1 MIQNSEFKK
10 TPRVFVSG
18 CYDLLH
24 SGHVEFFQQASR
36 FGDLYVGIGSDA
48 TYQEY
53 KHRKPMFPEEER
65 LFMVKNIKAVKE
77 AYINEGRGVIDFLPT
92 LDIVK
97 PDIFVVNAEGGSAE
111 KRRLCE
117 ERGIRYVELER
128 TPHAGLEA
136 RSSSSLKAALSTQQ
150 EETIQN
156 SEFKT
161 QNSSSIPTRL
171 DLAGTWIDQP
181 YVSCHHP
188 GWALTISLEPTFEVR
203 DRCGLSTSTRK
214 MIQKIWPVKLPK
226 MDPEMLARLVFCFE
240 NNPEREDGHIS
251 GAQDSIGICVPGLCR
266 HYYDNNFWPKKVEST
281 NDEMTLRFLEEHLV
295 MIPIDPRKPGCSVV
309 EGKDITPAK
318 VKALADAAEACW
330 QAILKRDLAAFAAA
344 YKASF
349 DAQTSM
355 FPGMVTPTYI
365 GHPEEDNSY
374 IREAIARYSALDD
387 VLAWK
392 MPGAGGGGYL
402 ALVVNDAKAFVA
414 QHPEAFELKIRRE

>member
-1 MIQNSEFKK
+1 MVNKK
-10 TPRVFVSG
+10 VFVSG

-24 SGHVEFFQQASR
+24 SGHVEFFQQASQ

-48 TYQEY
+48 TYLEY
-53 KHRKPMFPEEER
+53 KHRKPMFPQEER

-77 AYINEGRGVIDFLPT
+77 AYINEGSGVIDFIPT
-92 LDIVK
+92 LDLVK
-97 PDIFVVNAEGGSAE
+97 PDIFVVNAEGGSPA
-111 KRRLCE
+111 KRQLCE
-117 ERGIRYVELER
+117 ERGIQYIELER
-128 TPHAGLEA
+128 TPHEGLQA

-156 SEFKT
+156 SEFKI
-161 QNSSSIPTRL
+161 QNSSGIPTRL

-181 YVSCHHP
+181 YVSQYHP

-214 MIQKIWPVKLPK
+214 MIQKIWPMKLPK

-251 GAQDSIGICVPGLCR
+251 GAQDAIGICVPGLCR
-266 HYYDNNFWPKKVEST
+266 HYYDNNFWPQKVEIT

-295 MIPIDPRKPGCSVV
+295 MVPMEPRKPGCSVV
-309 EGKDITPAK
+309 EGKDITPTK
-318 VKALADAAEACW
+318 VKALSDAADACW
-330 QAILKRDLAAFAAA
+330 TAIMRKDLDAFAAA
-344 YKASF
+344 YRASF
-349 DAQTSM
+349 EAQVAM
-355 FPGMVTPTYI
+355 FPGMVHPTYI
-365 GHPEEDNSY
+365 DHPEQDGTY
-374 IREAIARYSALDD
+374 IAKAIAHYSAMSE

-402 ALVVNDAKAFVA
+402 ALVVADAKNFVEN
-414 QHPEAFELKIRRE
+414 HPEAFELHIRRE